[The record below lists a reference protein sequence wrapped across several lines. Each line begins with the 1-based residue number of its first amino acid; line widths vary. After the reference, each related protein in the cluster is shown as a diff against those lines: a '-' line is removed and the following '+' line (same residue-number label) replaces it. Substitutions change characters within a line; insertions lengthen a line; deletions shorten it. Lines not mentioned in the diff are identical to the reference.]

1 MTEIDTL
8 FRDTEEMLARPM
20 ERPHQASAIAMNLF
34 LLSLVHG
41 LAQDPRVMALRATFE
56 QAMQRAEMTD
66 LLARQLEYASQLA
79 TAGRSLLYE
88 EMHKL
93 LSLCDEIHAL
103 RALGFDVDQAFLRR
117 YEGDVRSRFDVQ
129 RKQARMVAEDK
140 AESWNRNLWW
150 YAENLA

>member
-1 MTEIDTL
+1 MAKIDTL
-8 FRDTEEMLARPM
+8 LRDTEEMLARPM

-41 LAQDPRVMALRATFE
+41 LAQDPRVMVLRAGFE
-56 QAMQRAEMTD
+56 QALQRAEMTD
-66 LLARQLEYASQLA
+66 LLGRQLEYASQLA

-103 RALGFDVDQAFLRR
+103 RALGFDVDQEFLRR

-140 AESWNRNLWW
+140 AEPWNRNLWW